1 MSIAVTKRKILVT
14 TSTSTGDSSSSENF
28 SETKRAR
35 PEEVAPNP
43 EEKGNVSLWQINVA
57 GLKKYQA
64 HPVFL
69 PYSPEHRYRNS
80 DVVHHYRVANYKF
93 QEMASHSSSPFPS
106 REVRN
111 VKDSL
116 QSVTYIE
123 NKQNELTFE
132 EQRKLFAKQG
142 KLNKAGQ
149 VEERYVC
156 RLQICVLYFI
166 DNYMIG

>member
-35 PEEVAPNP
+35 PDEVGPNP
-43 EEKGNVSLWQINVA
+43 EQKGKVSLWQINLG

-80 DVVHHYRVANYKF
+80 DAVHHYRVAYYQF
-93 QEMASHSSSPFPS
+93 QEMAKTSKTSPFPS
-106 REVRN
+106 RDIRN
-111 VKDSL
+111 VKDSI

-132 EQRKLFAKQG
+132 AQRKLFAKQG
-142 KLNKAGQ
+142 KLDQAGQ
-149 VEERYVC
+149 VEER
-156 RLQICVLYFI
+156 
-166 DNYMIG
+166 